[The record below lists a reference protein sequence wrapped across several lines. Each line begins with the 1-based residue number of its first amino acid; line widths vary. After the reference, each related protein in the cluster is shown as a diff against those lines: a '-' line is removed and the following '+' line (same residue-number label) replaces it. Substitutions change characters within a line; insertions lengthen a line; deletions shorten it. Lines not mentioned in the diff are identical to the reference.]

1 MEERLQ
7 KYLSACGIVSRRT
20 AERYIQDGRVT
31 VNGTP
36 ALLGMRINPDQDKVA
51 VDGVVVSGHPP
62 KCYMML
68 NKPRG
73 YVTTLSDE
81 KGRET
86 AAQLVEDCG
95 QRVWPI
101 GRLDMYSEGLLL
113 FTNDGELTQKLEH
126 PSGEI
131 DKEYLVRVDR
141 VSEHALKILRGTIEL
156 DGQILSPAQV
166 DVCAQGKGNVLLR
179 FVIHE
184 GKNRQIRR
192 MCQLAGLR
200 VLRLKRVREGNVSLG
215 DLKPGSWRYLSEVE
229 VASLYG
235 ESK

>member
-1 MEERLQ
+1 M
-7 KYLSACGIVSRRT
+7 
-20 AERYIQDGRVT
+20 
-31 VNGTP
+31 
-36 ALLGMRINPDQDKVA
+36 
-51 VDGVVVSGHPP
+51 DGVIISSHPP
-62 KCYMML
+62 KCYLML

-73 YVTTLSDE
+73 YVTTMSDE
-81 KGRET
+81 RGRDT

-113 FTNDGELTQKLEH
+113 FTNDGDLTQQLEH

-141 VSEHALKILRGTIEL
+141 ISEQALKILRGTIEL

-166 DVCAQGKGNVLLR
+166 DVCAQGKGNALLR
-179 FVIHE
+179 FIIHE

-215 DLKPGSWRYLSEVE
+215 ELKSGSWRYLSKEE
-229 VASLYG
+229 VAGLY
-235 ESK
+235 KKTR

>member
-1 MEERLQ
+1 MKIDPERDT
-7 KYLSACGIVSRRT
+7 VS
-20 AERYIQDGRVT
+20 
-31 VNGTP
+31 
-36 ALLGMRINPDQDKVA
+36 
-51 VDGVVVSGHPP
+51 VDGVPVTAQPP
-62 KCYMML
+62 KCYLML

-81 KGRET
+81 RGRDT

-95 QRVWPI
+95 ERVWPI

-113 FTNDGELTQKLEH
+113 FTNDGELTQRLEH

-141 VSEHALKILRGTIEL
+141 ISQKALDVLRGPITL
-156 DGQILSPAQV
+156 DGQLLAPAQIE
-166 DVCAQGKGNVLLR
+166 VCAQGKGNVLLR

-192 MCQLAGLR
+192 MCQMAGLR
-200 VLRLKRVREGNVSLG
+200 VLRLKRVREGAVSLG
-215 DLKPGSWRYLSEVE
+215 GLKSGAWRHLTKEEVSALFAE
-229 VASLYG
+229 G
-235 ESK
+235 K

>member
-1 MEERLQ
+1 MKIDPERD
-7 KYLSACGIVSRRT
+7 T
-20 AERYIQDGRVT
+20 VT
-31 VNGTP
+31 
-36 ALLGMRINPDQDKVA
+36 
-51 VDGVVVSGHPP
+51 VDGVPVAAQPP
-62 KCYMML
+62 KYYLML

-81 KGRET
+81 RGRDT

-95 QRVWPI
+95 ERVWPV

-113 FTNDGELTQKLEH
+113 FTNDGELTQRLEH

-141 VSEHALKILRGTIEL
+141 ISRKALDILRGPITL
-156 DGQILSPAQV
+156 DGQLLAPAQIE
-166 DVCAQGKGNVLLR
+166 VCAQGQGNVLLR

-200 VLRLKRVREGNVSLG
+200 VLRLKRVREGAVSLG
-215 DLKPGSWRYLSEVE
+215 GLKSGAWRHLTEEEISALFAE
-229 VASLYG
+229 G
-235 ESK
+235 K

>member
-1 MEERLQ
+1 MKIDPE
-7 KYLSACGIVSRRT
+7 
-20 AERYIQDGRVT
+20 QDQIT
-31 VNGTP
+31 
-36 ALLGMRINPDQDKVA
+36 
-51 VDGVVVSGHPP
+51 VDGVAVSAHPP
-62 KCYMML
+62 KCYLML

-81 KGRET
+81 KGRDT
-86 AAQLVEDCG
+86 AAQLVADCG

-113 FTNDGELTQKLEH
+113 FTNDGELTQQLEH

-141 VSEHALKILRGTIEL
+141 ISEQALSILRGKIEL

-179 FVIHE
+179 FIIHE

-192 MCQLAGLR
+192 MCQLAGVR
-200 VLRLKRVREGNVSLG
+200 VLRLKRVREGNVALG
-215 DLKPGSWRYLSEVE
+215 DLKSGSWRYLSEKE
-229 VASLYG
+229 VASLH
-235 ESK
+235 KKV